1 MGEEK
6 TSEKSKSTTETKT
19 NAFGIPEKDSAGE
32 YVKETTT
39 ETEATTETDDNGGDG
54 DED

>member
-6 TSEKSKSTTETKT
+6 TTETSKSTTETET
-19 NAFGIPEKDSAGE
+19 NAFGVPEKDSAGE

-39 ETEATTETDDNGGDG
+39 ETEATTETDDGDS
-54 DED
+54 DSD

>member
-6 TSEKSKSTTETKT
+6 TSGTSKSTTETKT
-19 NAFGIPEKDSAGE
+19 NAFGVPEKDSAGE

-39 ETEATTETDDNGGDG
+39 DTEATTETDDSDK
-54 DED
+54 D